1 MVPKTSGGYV
11 ATTGIIPIQSLSSD
25 SSQLPCIV
33 WDMGNSSE
41 DGRLHLI
48 SGSGFLKYTH
58 SCVLKNLPLSQGS
71 DTNR

>member
-33 WDMGNSSE
+33 WDMGNFSE
-41 DGRLHLI
+41 DGRLH
-48 SGSGFLKYTH
+48 
-58 SCVLKNLPLSQGS
+58 
-71 DTNR
+71 